1 MEREMRRGIYGSV
14 SEVIG
19 DTPLVRLN
27 RIPTAEMA
35 EVCVKLESLNPGA
48 SVKDRI
54 AAAMISA
61 AEDEGALVPGM
72 SIVEPTSGNTGIGLA
87 MVAAQKGYGLT
98 LVMPDT
104 MSLERRRLLQA
115 FGARLVLTPGEKG
128 MKGAISVALRL
139 AAETPGCFV
148 PSQFDNPANPWIHRN
163 STALEVLR
171 DTGGRLDAFVAGVGT
186 GGTISGVGRMLKAS
200 LGPGVLV
207 VAVEPSDSP
216 VLSGGEPGKHKIQG
230 IGAGFIPA
238 NYDPSVVDRIV
249 RVDLEDALRAAR
261 RLGIE
266 EGILAGISS
275 GAILHAA
282 LQVAR
287 DLGRGKRV
295 VSVVC
300 DSGERYLSTPLY
312 PYEEPETAVP

>member
-1 MEREMRRGIYGSV
+1 MRGRIYGSV

-27 RIPTAEMA
+27 RVPSADMA

-54 AAAMISA
+54 AHAMVSA
-61 AEDEGALVPGM
+61 AEASGDLIPGM

-87 MVAAQKGYGLT
+87 MVAAQKGYKLT

-128 MKGAISVALRL
+128 MKGAIAVALRI
-139 AAETPGCFV
+139 ASETRGCFV

-186 GGTISGVGRMLKAS
+186 GGTVAGVGRILKAS
-200 LGPGVLV
+200 LGPSVLI

-216 VLSGGEPGKHKIQG
+216 VLSGGEPGKHRIQG
-230 IGAGFIPA
+230 IGAGFVPA
-238 NYDPSVVDRIV
+238 NYDPSVVDRVV
-249 RVDLEDALRAAR
+249 RVGFDEALDGAR
-261 RLGIE
+261 RLGLE

-282 LQVAR
+282 LGVAR
-287 DLGRGKRV
+287 ELGPGKRV

-312 PYEEPETAVP
+312 PYEEPETATP